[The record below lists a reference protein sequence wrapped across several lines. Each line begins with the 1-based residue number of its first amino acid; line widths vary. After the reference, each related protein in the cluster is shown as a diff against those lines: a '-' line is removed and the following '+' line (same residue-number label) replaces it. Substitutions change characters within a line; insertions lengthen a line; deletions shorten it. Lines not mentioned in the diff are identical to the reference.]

1 MSQNPW
7 DDPEKKDQHL
17 DMDADTEVTKADSKV
32 DEKIDPKVNKAL
44 QSVSESPDK
53 SKEWRL
59 IEKVVSTLN
68 VEQRRSRRWGIFFK
82 SLTFIYLFAILGIF
96 LMGRDITGAKE
107 AVDRQPHVAL
117 IEIRGVIADG
127 ADSSADNVI
136 TALRKAFASRQA
148 EAVILRINSPGGSPV
163 QAGYINDEIE
173 RLKSIHPD
181 KKVYAVI
188 TDIGASGGYY
198 IAVAADEIYADK
210 ASLVGS
216 IGVTASGFG
225 FVDLIDKI
233 GVERRIMTSGANKAF
248 LDPFSPQRSEET
260 AFWKTVLETT
270 HQQFIREVRAGRG
283 DRLVESEELF
293 TGLVWSGEQA
303 LDLGLIDGLG
313 SSSYVARELVGLER
327 MLDYTH
333 TPSPFD
339 RLFDRLGVAFAKHL
353 SAQLV
358 QHWSPELR

>member
-7 DDPEKKDQHL
+7 DDPEKKDTPPEI
-17 DMDADTEVTKADSKV
+17 MSENPKADAKV
-32 DEKIDPKVNKAL
+32 EQAL
-44 QSVSESPDK
+44 QSASESADK

-59 IEKVVSTLN
+59 IEKIVSSLN

-82 SLTFIYLFAILGIF
+82 LLTFIYLFALLGFF
-96 LMGRDITGAKE
+96 LMGRDISGAKE
-107 AVDRQPHVAL
+107 AVDRQPHVAI

-127 ADSSADNVI
+127 ADASADNVVA
-136 TALRKAFASRQA
+136 ALRSAFASRQSR
-148 EAVILRINSPGGSPV
+148 AVILRINSPGGSPV
-163 QAGYINDEIE
+163 QAGYINDEIT
-173 RLKSIHPD
+173 RLKALHPD

-225 FVDLIDKI
+225 FVDLIEKMGI
-233 GVERRIMTSGANKAF
+233 ERRIMTSGENKAF
-248 LDPFSPQRSEET
+248 LDPFSPQREDET
-260 AFWKTVLETT
+260 AFWTTVLETT
-270 HQQFIREVRAGRG
+270 HQQFIREVREGRG
-283 DRLVESEELF
+283 DRLIESDKLF
-293 TGLVWSGEQA
+293 SGLVWSGEQA
-303 LDLGLIDGLG
+303 LELGLIDGLG
-313 SSSYVARELVGLER
+313 SSSYVARDIVGLER
-327 MLDYTH
+327 MVDYTH
-333 TPSPFD
+333 QPSPFD
-339 RLFDRLGVAFAKHL
+339 KLFDRLGVAFAKHL